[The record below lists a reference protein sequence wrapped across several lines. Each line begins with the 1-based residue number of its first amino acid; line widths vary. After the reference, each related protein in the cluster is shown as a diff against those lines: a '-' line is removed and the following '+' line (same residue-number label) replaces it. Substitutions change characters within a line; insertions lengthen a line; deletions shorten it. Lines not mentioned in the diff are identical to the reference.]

1 MKFLKKHLLIII
13 IFTFLTSFIVFKVLE
28 IKNYYENNLNI
39 LHNYY
44 TKECVD
50 KTDIDVDMC
59 QLLLEE
65 YISANEYMTPTFFG
79 TIFNLLDSSLILID
93 FFAFFILTIPTLVG
107 ISSLFKDQ
115 VLITYLTKQKYSTFL
130 KELFKRFYR
139 YIWLFSIILL
149 IFFLMV
155 YSFTKMSSSSF
166 QFFDYNLVALT
177 NKPILFLAIYLIN
190 SLLLSVV
197 YLNILAIALRFK
209 HDYFSAILTSFLI
222 YLAVYLIF
230 AVGVNYII
238 FQNFLFLDTVG
249 ELFTLNGVFA
259 FNVNN
264 AIGPLERL
272 EFTISILLLSS
283 LFVYLAYRSKEKLI
297 IDCEKNNREEL

>member
-28 IKNYYENNLNI
+28 IKNDYENNLNI

-93 FFAFFILTIPTLVG
+93 FFAFF
-107 ISSLFKDQ
+107 
-115 VLITYLTKQKYSTFL
+115 FL

-139 YIWLFSIILL
+139 YIWLFPIILL

-272 EFTISILLLSS
+272 EFAISILLLSS

-297 IDCEKNNREEL
+297 IDCEKNNL

>member
-28 IKNYYENNLNI
+28 IKNDYENNLNI

-59 QLLLEE
+59 QLLLED
-65 YISANEYMTPTFFG
+65 YVSAKEYMTPTFFG

-139 YIWLFSIILL
+139 YIWLFPIILL

-197 YLNILAIALRFK
+197 YLNILAIALRCK

-283 LFVYLAYRSKEKLI
+283 LFVYLVYRSKEKLI

>member
-28 IKNYYENNLNI
+28 IKNDYENNLNI

-130 KELFKRFYR
+130 KELFKHFYR
-139 YIWLFSIILL
+139 YIWLFPIILL

-272 EFTISILLLSS
+272 EFAISILLLSS